1 MHACLE
7 LLLLIMSCWL
17 ILGTCVRC
25 MQDDLT
31 GGYYDA
37 GDNVKFGFPMA
48 FTITMLSWG
57 VIEYKTQLQSSNE
70 LSHALEAVKW
80 GTDYFIKA
88 HTAPNVLFGEVR
100 EEKMSNATSFR
111 PIDQIYSTSILVQL
125 HDECITMS
133 LHLQSDDLQ
142 AIILV

>member
-1 MHACLE
+1 MIGHMHASLE
-7 LLLLIMSCWL
+7 LLLLIMSCLL

-111 PIDQIYSTSILVQL
+111 PIDQYIR
-125 HDECITMS
+125 
-133 LHLQSDDLQ
+133 LQSLFSCMLS
-142 AIILV
+142 ASR